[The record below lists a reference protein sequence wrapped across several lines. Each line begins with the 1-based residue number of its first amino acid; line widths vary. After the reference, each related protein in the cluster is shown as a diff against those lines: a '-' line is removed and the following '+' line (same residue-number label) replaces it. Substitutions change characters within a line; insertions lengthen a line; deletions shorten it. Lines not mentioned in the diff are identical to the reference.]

1 MFTFALAGRGVIECD
16 GLPQGV
22 ASLAL
27 GYGGHWAFSPLW
39 VDWAMRY
46 HCLFSPLGL
55 TGLCATMTFQPASFD
70 RDEQSVTYSWY
81 AEDPFKIRRP
91 RGPSKEKKEQQ
102 IRDDGSV
109 RIGDICVP

>member
-1 MFTFALAGRGVIECD
+1 MFAFALAGRGVMWRFAPPGCRFACP
-16 GLPQGV
+16 GLWK
-22 ASLAL
+22 SLGFQPA
-27 GYGGHWAFSPLW
+27 WFNR
-39 VDWAMRY
+39 AMRY
-46 HCLFSPLGL
+46 HSLFSPLGL

-81 AEDPFKIRRP
+81 AEDPSKIHRP
-91 RGPSKEKKEQQ
+91 RGQSKEKKEQQ